1 MKSDLVKYFRGLWIT
16 YFLYVWIFQ
25 SAQGFEDFFIINQR
39 WQIIS
44 RISLVVFP
52 VYIVVFWL
60 LSKKLTVLDYRL
72 LYLTFLF
79 WFLLTSVIGGKSGV
93 NCFLIDIPIILLSF
107 GIYLIKIPLTS
118 LLKINNVSRFSVFS
132 WGCIFLLILLLHIAI
147 PAIPE

>member
-1 MKSDLVKYFRGLWIT
+1 
-16 YFLYVWIFQ
+16 
-25 SAQGFEDFFIINQR
+25 
-39 WQIIS
+39 
-44 RISLVVFP
+44 
-52 VYIVVFWL
+52 
-60 LSKKLTVLDYRL
+60 
-72 LYLTFLF
+72 LTFLF

>member
-118 LLKINNVSRFSVFS
+118 LLKIRVPLKI
-132 WGCIFLLILLLHIAI
+132 G
-147 PAIPE
+147 